1 MRRRAGNNAAAH
13 SDARPGS
20 NSRSGWRR
28 SRITV
33 HVRRRPRLVLASLAG
48 LVVGGALWPHLP
60 RPTAVLV
67 AWNLTAGLYVA
78 LAFVMMLRAP
88 LEHIRRRAR
97 EQDDGAVA
105 VLTLTLVAAVASLA
119 AIALELRGMDDYP
132 AREQFG
138 HLALAGVTIV
148 CSWFLAHTTFALHYA
163 HSYYTSRLEDG
174 TSALEFPRTAEPDY
188 MDFLY
193 FSFVIGTSAQT
204 ADVSVT
210 SSPMRRLVALHCIVT
225 FFFNTTLLALTIN
238 IAAGM
243 L

>member
-1 MRRRAGNNAAAH
+1 ML
-13 SDARPGS
+13 
-20 NSRSGWRR
+20 
-28 SRITV
+28 RIAV
-33 HVRRRPRLVLASLAG
+33 QVRRRPRLILSCLLG
-48 LVVGGALWPHLP
+48 LVAGAALWSHLP

-67 AWNLTAGLYVA
+67 GWNVTAGLYVG
-78 LAFVMMLRAP
+78 LAFVMMVRAP
-88 LEHIRRRAR
+88 LEHVRRRAR
-97 EQDDGAVA
+97 EQDDGAFA

-119 AIALELRGMDDYP
+119 AIAIELRGMDDYP

-138 HLALAGVTIV
+138 HLALAGITIV
-148 CSWFLAHTTFALHYA
+148 CSWFLVHTTFALHYA
-163 HSYYTSRLEDG
+163 HSHYAGRLASEARALDFPG
-174 TSALEFPRTAEPDY
+174 TPEPDY

-210 SSPMRRLVALHCIVT
+210 ASPMRRLVALHCIVT